1 MAKSKIALI
10 TTGGTIAMRDEGRG
24 GVPAL
29 GPEDFLPHLPPDLR
43 DEVAFQVEMF
53 SNVPSSHLTVNDLWQ
68 LRKAVQDRLE
78 RLAVRGAV
86 VTHGTDTMEETA
98 YLLDL
103 TVPGERPVVLTGAM
117 YRADEVGYDGFRN
130 LADAVRV
137 ALDPQARGRGVM
149 VVINGEVHA
158 ARYVTKVKS
167 HGPDAFAS
175 PGRGPMG
182 RVIGDKVHWYWN
194 VEREVLSA
202 RQIEPDVHLIK
213 AAVGA
218 PDTLLRLLVQQ
229 RPRGIVIEGFGG
241 GRVPPGWMD
250 AIREATRQGTVVVV
264 ASRCLVGHTGDEY
277 GYAGAC
283 RDLEAAGVV
292 LAEGLSGVKARIKL
306 MVALGMGGGK

>member
-1 MAKSKIALI
+1 MAKAKIAVI

-29 GPEDFLPHLPPDLR
+29 GPDELLAHLPPDLQ
-43 DEVAFQVEMF
+43 EATQLQVEAF
-53 SNVPSSHLTVNDLWQ
+53 SNLPSSHFTVANLWQ

-86 VTHGTDTMEETA
+86 VTHGTDTLEETA

-103 TVPGERPVVLTGAM
+103 TVPGERPVVMTGAM
-117 YRADEVGYDGFRN
+117 YRADEPGYEGFRN

-137 ALDPQARGRGVM
+137 ALDPEARGRGTMIVM
-149 VVINGEVHA
+149 NGEIHA
-158 ARYVTKVKS
+158 ARYAMKVKS

-175 PGRGPMG
+175 PGCGPMG
-182 RVIGDKVHWYWN
+182 RIVDGKVHWHWR
-194 VEREVLSA
+194 VEREVLSV
-202 RQIEPDVHLIK
+202 RELEPDVHLIK
-213 AAVGA
+213 AAVGM

-241 GRVPPGWMD
+241 GRVPPGWMG
-250 AIREATRQGTVVVV
+250 AIREAVQQGTAVVV
-264 ASRCLVGHTGDEY
+264 ASRCPIGYTGDEY

-283 RDLEAAGVV
+283 RDLEATGAV
-292 LAEGLSGVKARIKL
+292 LAAGLSGVNARIKL
-306 MVALGMGGGK
+306 MVALGKR